1 MTSIK
6 SIGSIPRH
14 IDRDHTMRKL
24 LNTCQNTDQF
34 LRNNNDK
41 QIWKDSN
48 NEMNSTFHMLFNK
61 KKYKKSNTKIVK
73 LKDCMNSEAG
83 IYNETKYNK

>member
-1 MTSIK
+1 
-6 SIGSIPRH
+6 
-14 IDRDHTMRKL
+14 
-24 LNTCQNTDQF
+24 
-34 LRNNNDK
+34 
-41 QIWKDSN
+41 
-48 NEMNSTFHMLFNK
+48 MNSTFHMLFNK